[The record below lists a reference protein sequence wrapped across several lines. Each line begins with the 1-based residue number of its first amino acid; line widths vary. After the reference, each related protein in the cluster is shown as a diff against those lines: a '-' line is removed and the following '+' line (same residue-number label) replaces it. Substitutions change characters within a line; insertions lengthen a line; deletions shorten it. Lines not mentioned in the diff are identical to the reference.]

1 MKTGVN
7 FISVLAM
14 LLAFS
19 LPAVAKDIG
28 IDFKSVKV
36 VTAAHY
42 VDSSGKRFIYTYK
55 QKLPNHVV
63 EKVAASKL
71 VYVEKSEKEFKA
83 FSEMMKNDHSYFFAG
98 GLNNFDR
105 QFTPQQWAKVRAAVT
120 EAGWRSSAAETMK
133 PWFLFY
139 AIEGLGCGQDN
150 GGYQLSLDARIMR
163 VAASNK
169 IPTIGLET
177 PQLVDAYYRAI
188 PERDLVEMFKSLPI
202 MFYNYPHGPAGKA
215 RLDLLASENTVL
227 AMLFADY
234 VDMQQTNPRGAALRK
249 KFTDQK
255 ILGARNRAWMP
266 ALKQAFNAGGAFV
279 AVGAAHLGGSYGL
292 LPMLQESGYKITR
305 ISLELSGG

>member
-83 FSEMMKNDHSYFFAG
+83 FSEMMK
-98 GLNNFDR
+98 
-105 QFTPQQWAKVRAAVT
+105 
-120 EAGWRSSAAETMK
+120 
-133 PWFLFY
+133 
-139 AIEGLGCGQDN
+139 
-150 GGYQLSLDARIMR
+150 
-163 VAASNK
+163 
-169 IPTIGLET
+169 
-177 PQLVDAYYRAI
+177 
-188 PERDLVEMFKSLPI
+188 
-202 MFYNYPHGPAGKA
+202 
-215 RLDLLASENTVL
+215 
-227 AMLFADY
+227 
-234 VDMQQTNPRGAALRK
+234 
-249 KFTDQK
+249 
-255 ILGARNRAWMP
+255 
-266 ALKQAFNAGGAFV
+266 
-279 AVGAAHLGGSYGL
+279 
-292 LPMLQESGYKITR
+292 
-305 ISLELSGG
+305 